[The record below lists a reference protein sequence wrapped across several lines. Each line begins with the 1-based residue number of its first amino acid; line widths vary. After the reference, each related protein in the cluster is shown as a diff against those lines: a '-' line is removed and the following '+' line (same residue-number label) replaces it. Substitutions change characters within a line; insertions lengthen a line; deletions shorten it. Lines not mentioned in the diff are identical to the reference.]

1 MAQVTNSFAPEKNLK
16 DHIVNPRYSNIQLPT
31 RNGHKC
37 NRNRH
42 EC

>member
-16 DHIVNPRYSNIQLPT
+16 YIYIYPRYSNIQLPT

-42 EC
+42 EY